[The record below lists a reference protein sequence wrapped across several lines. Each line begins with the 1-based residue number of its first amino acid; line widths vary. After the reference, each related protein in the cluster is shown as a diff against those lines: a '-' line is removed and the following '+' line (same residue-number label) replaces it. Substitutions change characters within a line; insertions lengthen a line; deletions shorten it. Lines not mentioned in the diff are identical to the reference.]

1 MLPSHVHPPEGDQE
15 HESPNLG
22 VTWHVGRGWPKSG
35 CAGSLVG
42 VRLAGGRGGE
52 TPQTGFLAS
61 GAACLTSPRPSASSC
76 NNMRSSSGCTM
87 PTREGYTSLPVRGSQ
102 PGRTGGTPVSLC
114 RGACL
119 GPQGGGE
126 AGPGFRVWVMAIL
139 IMRGLPALSSFEQI
153 PSAPPRPDSEA
164 ARRLRLWVA
173 VGGKPL
179 GVLA

>member
-42 VRLAGGRGGE
+42 VGLAGGRGGE

-87 PTREGYTSLPVRGSQ
+87 PTREGYTSLPVRLTLYPPLLALFSFTAPLPNQ
-102 PGRTGGTPVSLC
+102 LHVFIILLLINLCTLKSKIINNFSLFHFHC
-114 RGACL
+114 G
-119 GPQGGGE
+119 
-126 AGPGFRVWVMAIL
+126 I
-139 IMRGLPALSSFEQI
+139 S
-153 PSAPPRPDSEA
+153 
-164 ARRLRLWVA
+164 
-173 VGGKPL
+173 
-179 GVLA
+179 